1 MNENGSVL
9 AEGYTPPTPAD
20 MHLPD
25 FFQVDSLGLGFG
37 KQMLLVILSVVVVSL
52 FFMMAARKRAMV
64 PGKAQFIAE
73 SGYLFTRNSLGK
85 DLIGAQH
92 FKPFVPLLF
101 TSFFFILINNL
112 YGSNSPYPTSFF
124 FSPGQRLCIGHRRL
138 PYLGWRRY
146 QAQGT
151 GWVFQRSDDAV
162 RSSGVGVRYFGTD

>member
-25 FFQVDSLGLGFG
+25 FFQVDSLGFGFG
-37 KQMLLVILSVVVVSL
+37 KQMLLVILSVVVVSI

-92 FKPFVPLLF
+92 FKPLSNFLLF
-101 TSFFFILINNL
+101 LTRAAPMHWPSSATL
-112 YGSNSPYPTSFF
+112 
-124 FSPGQRLCIGHRRL
+124 PGL
-138 PYLGWRRY
+138 
-146 QAQGT
+146 A
-151 GWVFQRSDDAV
+151 
-162 RSSGVGVRYFGTD
+162 